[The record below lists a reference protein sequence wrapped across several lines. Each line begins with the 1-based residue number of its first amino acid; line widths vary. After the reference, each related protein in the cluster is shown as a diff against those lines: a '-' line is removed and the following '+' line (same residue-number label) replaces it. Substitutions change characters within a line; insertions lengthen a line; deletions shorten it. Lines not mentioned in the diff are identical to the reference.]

1 MTKEVDDAV
10 LTSVER
16 WVRNEVA
23 PVARQ
28 HDNDDTYPHAL
39 VEQMKEMGLF
49 GAVIAE
55 EYGGIGLSAA
65 VYAKIVWMVS
75 AEWMAP
81 SGIFNSHLIMAT
93 AIQRCGTQAQRE
105 TYLPSMATGELRG
118 GLALTEPG
126 AGTDLQAIRTLAR
139 RTESGS
145 YVLTGTKTWITN
157 SLHGS
162 VLLVLAKT
170 DKDAVPPH
178 KGLSMFIV
186 KTKDEKGNW
195 VKGITVNKLKK
206 MGYRSIDTCE
216 VVFDGVEV
224 AAADLLGD
232 VEGAGFQ
239 QAAKGLE
246 IGRINVAARGGG
258 IGDGALRRSLRY
270 AQERQAF
277 GTPICNHQSIQI
289 KLAEMA
295 TRVEAS
301 RLLIARAAEKYD
313 AGERCDLEA
322 GMAKLFATETGA
334 YCAQEGMRIFGG
346 YSYSVEYDIERL
358 YRDCML
364 MCIGEGTNEMQRII
378 ISKRLVEQSPI

>member
-1 MTKEVDDAV
+1 MSKEVDEAV
-10 LTSVER
+10 LAAVEK

-23 PVARQ
+23 PIAQQ
-28 HDNDDTYPHAL
+28 HDNDDAYPHAL
-39 VEQMKEMGLF
+39 VDQMKEMGLF

-55 EYGGIGLSAA
+55 EYGGLGLSAA
-65 VYAKIVWMVS
+65 VYAQIVWMVS

-105 TYLPSMATGELRG
+105 AYLPQMATGELRG

-126 AGTDLQAIRTLAR
+126 AGTDLQAIRTSAR
-139 RTESGS
+139 RTESGD

-157 SLHGS
+157 SLHGNL
-162 VLLVLAKT
+162 LLVLAKT
-170 DKDAVPPH
+170 DKAAVPAH
-178 KGLSMFIV
+178 KGLSMFVV
-186 KTKDEKGNW
+186 KTKNDDGTW
-195 VKGITVNKLKK
+195 VKGIAVNKLKK

-216 VVFDGVEV
+216 VVFEGVEV
-224 AAADLLGD
+224 SSADLLGG
-232 VEGAGFQ
+232 VEGLGFQ
-239 QAAKGLE
+239 HAAKGLE

-258 IGDGALRRSLRY
+258 IGAGALRRSLRY
-270 AQERQAF
+270 AQEREAF
-277 GTPICNHQSIQI
+277 GTAICNHQSIQI

-301 RLLIARAAEKYD
+301 RLLIEQAAKKYD

-334 YCAQEGMRIFGG
+334 FCAQEGMRIFGG

-378 ISKRLVEQSPI
+378 ISKRLVEQFPI